1 MKSPK
6 AKSAGKPRF
15 NADALEELA
24 GRQSLARGKDYFA
37 RGAVQLLA
45 VEPSRVLAT
54 VSGSENYSVKLTGRG
69 KAIGGEC
76 SCPAFEDSGFCKHMV
91 AAVLAANAA
100 GGGTEAE
107 DSGTLSRIRKHLKAK
122 GIDALVEMI
131 VELAERDQAF
141 FRKLDMASAATGGD
155 DKALELRLRKALD
168 GATGISGF
176 VDWRGAAEWANDVDE
191 ALEVIAGLASGTQA
205 SIALTL
211 AERALD
217 RIETAMNSIDNS
229 SGHCGASLD
238 RARDIHLA
246 AARNCRPDPVL
257 LAHDLF
263 FREMNGGYDTF
274 SRAARLYADVL
285 GEEGLGEY
293 RRLAAAAWDKLPQR
307 TARPKE
313 KYEYSGEY
321 SQLTEILDFFAER
334 DGDTDARIALRAKN
348 LSSSW
353 QYFQLAEF
361 CLSQRRKEEA
371 LKWAEEGLWAFE
383 DERPDE
389 RLLFFTSDLLAKA
402 RRKADAQAHLW
413 RAFEKQPSLEIYL
426 RLRKLGGDEVRER
439 VVTFLEARAVK
450 EKGSHWNSPADLLIR
465 VLTQEKTFDAAW
477 AAVQRHGASMGAK
490 EALAK
495 ASEAAHPREALEI
508 YAERVAQLANNG
520 NNNAYEEAARLVTHM
535 ATLQDKAGHAAYVA
549 DLKTRFGRKR
559 NFMKLLG

>member
-6 AKSAGKPRF
+6 AKSASNPRF

-24 GRQSLARGKDYFA
+24 GRQSLARGRDYFT

-45 VEPSRVLAT
+45 IEPSRVLAT

-69 KAIGGEC
+69 KAINGEC

-100 GGGTEAE
+100 GGAEAE
-107 DSGTLSRIRKHLKAK
+107 GSGTLSRIRKHLKAK
-122 GIDALVEMI
+122 GTDALVETI
-131 VELAERDQAF
+131 VELAERDPAF

-168 GATGISGF
+168 GATSFSGF
-176 VDWRGAAEWANDVDE
+176 VEWRVAAEWANDVDE
-191 ALEVIAGLASGTQA
+191 ALEVIAGLASGAQA
-205 SIALTL
+205 SIAFAL

-217 RIETAMNSIDNS
+217 RIETAMNSIDDS

-246 AARNCRPDPVL
+246 AARTAWPDPVL

-334 DGDTDARIALRAKN
+334 DGDTDARIALRAKD

-508 YAERVAQLANNG
+508 YAEQVAQLANHG
-520 NNNAYEEAARLVTHM
+520 GGRTYEEAAQLVTHM
-535 ATLQDKAGHAAYVA
+535 ATLRDKAGHAAYVA
-549 DLKTRFGRKR
+549 DLKARFGRKR